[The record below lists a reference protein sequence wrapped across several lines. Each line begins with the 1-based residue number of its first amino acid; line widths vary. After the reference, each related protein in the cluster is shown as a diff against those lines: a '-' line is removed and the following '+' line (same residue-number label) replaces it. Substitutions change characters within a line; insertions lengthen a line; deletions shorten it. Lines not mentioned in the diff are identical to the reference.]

1 MVIKITNP
9 LTWAVNTLGA
19 WFQASDW
26 SVNLWA
32 SIKGWVKNWDDT
44 ARVTQEK
51 KTKDYFEKRQQIT
64 NDIAAGRTTSW
75 SKAQDTLTVRKN
87 NLIQLFAADALEKWA
102 NPDKVVEITK
112 KPDEVLKRLT
122 SLWEWQAKAVN
133 DYLMKGWYANRV
145 FDYAIGKTKSPTEE
159 YKTKEEIES
168 EKNFLEKGI
177 DMVRGT
183 SIGNAVL
190 SAMSVPAQSVS
201 NISSFALNSWDEKDL
216 KEYNKFL
223 SSVSTSEYNKYK
235 NEWTL
240 SKLWGKATNTWLH
253 NATEAPN
260 YEEWNKTFVGNWLQS
275 KADFYDSYDKA
286 VEKGF
291 DGSVEEYANYMNE
304 MANNTIQWV
313 SEATKSFLED
323 KLYNPDTLSSKIWKL
338 WGEAMELA
346 LFPEFKM
353 KWLAKAGKVWKIGKW
368 ATNLAV
374 EWAEFQALDDI
385 YNKELSDAWKYATAV
400 KWNVWLGWVL
410 KWLWSY
416 ISSIPAKEAEAIA
429 QKTTKEW
436 NAMSKITDTWNKK
449 QNQTVTPYTKI
460 VDLLTDAK
468 KAVSKSRIKKW
479 ENLWDVRKF
488 KLEYWEKPYTAV
500 EALNDLTNS
509 FKGLKDEASMWGLHW
524 GKQALLPKFTVSKS
538 WRTLKIENKNT
549 LNQIV
554 KTDWNKTIK
563 LGDEIENI
571 WRKMFNKQDMQINAS
586 TTDAFI
592 REVKW
597 VLWSEWWNGISW
609 EWMKTI
615 RKVFDTWDT
624 SFKNSLKK
632 SSKNKLKKS
641 SSESQWSINLDK
653 AFDEII
659 WRLKGTNWVAADVNL
674 NSFSKPQIEQLFT
687 AVKEATKWKMD
698 LNNEIWAWI
707 VNVSLRD
714 PKKAQQLLETIYP
727 SQPWATEFVI
737 KSLLNRAKRRNV
749 VKYTSDYTKSAWDK
763 ISDSLPWRIW
773 ATMFGWL

>member
-26 SVNLWA
+26 SANLWA
-32 SIKGWVKNWDDT
+32 TIKKWVKNWDDT
-44 ARVTQEK
+44 ARVTQEQ

-159 YKTKEEIES
+159 YKTKEEIED

-201 NISSFALNSWDEKDL
+201 NLSSFALNSWDEKDL

-275 KADFYDSYDKA
+275 KADFYNSYDKA

-313 SEATKSFLED
+313 SEATKSFLEN

-346 LFPEFKM
+346 LFPELKM
-353 KWLAKAGKVWKIGKW
+353 KWLAKAGKVWRIGKW

-449 QNQTVTPYTKI
+449 SNQTITPYTEIEK
-460 VDLLTDAK
+460 LLKNTK
-468 KAVSKSRIKKW
+468 KKLWDKRLESWKTLEEVRKGLEYWDKEYTAREVLDDMWNAFEWLKKNWTWGEQALTPKFNVSKS
-479 ENLWDVRKF
+479 
-488 KLEYWEKPYTAV
+488 
-500 EALNDLTNS
+500 
-509 FKGLKDEASMWGLHW
+509 G
-524 GKQALLPKFTVSKS
+524 
-538 WRTLKIENKNT
+538 RTLKIENKNV
-549 LNQIV
+549 LNTITKNDNWV
-554 KTDWNKTIK
+554 TIK
-563 LGDEIENI
+563 LWDKIEDL
-571 WRKMFNKQDMQINAS
+571 WKEMFNTTDKQINAQ
-586 TTDAFI
+586 TTDEFI
-592 REVKW
+592 RRVKS
-597 VLWSEWWNGISW
+597 LIKDEWWNWASG
-609 EWMKTI
+609 EWLRTVREALDTI
-615 RKVFDTWDT
+615 DDNFA
-624 SFKNSLKK
+624 NSLTKESAAEWREASQIAQDNIK
-632 SSKNKLKKS
+632 IDKLF
-641 SSESQWSINLDK
+641 SETVD
-653 AFDEII
+653 
-659 WRLKGTNWVAADVNL
+659 RLKYGTKV
-674 NSFSKPQIEQLFT
+674 NSFSQPEVEQLFT
-687 AVKEATKWKMD
+687 KVKDSVNVD

-707 VNVSLRD
+707 LNVSLRD

-737 KSLLNRAKRRNV
+737 KSLLNRAKRRNA

-773 ATMFGWL
+773 ATMFWWL